1 MVPAPMTPSSVPS
14 SPVPSSPVPSSPVP
28 SDRVPSDHPAVEALV
43 IGGSAGSV
51 EALGVLLPGLPAD
64 FPPVLIVV
72 HVLATSPNPLGALF
86 ASRCALRMASVEPG
100 EPIERGAF
108 YFAPAGYHLLVE
120 PDRRCALS
128 IEPPVH
134 FSRPSIDVLF
144 ESAADTY
151 GPALVGVILTGAS
164 SDGAQGLRA
173 VHARGGRTF
182 VQDPATAESAVMPA
196 AALRAVPEARVVSIP
211 ALLSE
216 LRALEPAR

>member
-1 MVPAPMTPSSVPS
+1 MVPAPMMS
-14 SPVPSSPVPSSPVP
+14 SPVQR
-28 SDRVPSDHPAVEALV
+28 DRPPVEALV

-64 FPPVLIVV
+64 FPPVLVVV

-86 ASRCALRMASVEPG
+86 ASRCGLRVASVEPG
-100 EPIERGAF
+100 EAIERGAL

-144 ESAADTY
+144 ESAADAY
-151 GPALVGVILTGAS
+151 GPALAGVILTGAS
-164 SDGAQGLRA
+164 SDGAHGLSA

-182 VQDPATAESAVMPA
+182 VQDPATAEHAVMPA
-196 AALRAVPEARVVSIP
+196 AALRAVPEARVASLSG
-211 ALLSE
+211 LLAE
-216 LRALEPAR
+216 LRALEAAR